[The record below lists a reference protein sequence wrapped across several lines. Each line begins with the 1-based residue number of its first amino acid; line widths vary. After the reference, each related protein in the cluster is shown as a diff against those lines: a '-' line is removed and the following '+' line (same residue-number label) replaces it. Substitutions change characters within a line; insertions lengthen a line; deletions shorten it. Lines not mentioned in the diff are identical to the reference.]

1 MTPEE
6 LEPKQGISRRKMIK
20 RIGAGAAIAWTAPIL
35 TSIRTPAFA
44 TGGGGGC
51 GGTGACDP
59 GQTCQPAC
67 DVLRPCHAPNN
78 CACFPSVTD
87 ASCVC
92 GDLKDGLCA
101 SFQPCTTQADCTGG
115 GCCVASCCPTGICLP
130 ACAGARKRAQAKGGV
145 KLYR

>member
-6 LEPKQGISRRKMIK
+6 LEPKEGISRRKMMK

-35 TSIRTPAFA
+35 TSISTPAFA
-44 TGGGGGC
+44 TV
-51 GGTGACDP
+51 APSNCDP

-67 DVLRPCHAPNN
+67 DVLRPCHAPFN
-78 CACFPSVTD
+78 CACFPSVADQT
-87 ASCVC
+87 CTC

-101 SFQPCTTQADCTGG
+101 SFTPCSSQADCGAGET
-115 GCCVASCCPTGICLP
+115 CVASCCPTGICLP
-130 ACAGARKRAQAKGGV
+130 ACAGAKARRQAKSGV